1 MEEGQVSTASIKA
14 KRMHTLSST
23 DSSPST
29 NAHFC
34 FPKDMYKN
42 VQGQLFTTVRNGKY
56 RALRLSFSFSEWY
69 AG

>member
-42 VQGQLFTTVRNGKY
+42 VQGQLFTISDCCK
-56 RALRLSFSFSEWY
+56 
-69 AG
+69 